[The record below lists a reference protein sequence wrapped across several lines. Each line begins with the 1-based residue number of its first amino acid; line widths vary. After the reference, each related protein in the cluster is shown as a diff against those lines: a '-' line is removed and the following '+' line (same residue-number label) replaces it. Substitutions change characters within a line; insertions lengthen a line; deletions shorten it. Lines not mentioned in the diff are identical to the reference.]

1 MRFLFFAMKLH
12 DHLVVGMGRSS
23 RDRLV
28 SFVLSDAGSLQ
39 ELIELVRSG
48 TNPQRMKGA
57 WVLSGVHSIDS
68 HVLIPYYNDLLVML
82 QSELIGG
89 VKRELLR
96 CFEGARLNITVADN
110 LVVIALEWVTDER
123 QDLAV
128 RYICYRVLTPLLKQ
142 YPELEIELHQQIDLY
157 RSKFGRFP

>member
-1 MRFLFFAMKLH
+1 MKLVE
-12 DHLVVGMGRSS
+12 HLVVRMGRST
-23 RDRLV
+23 RDRVV
-28 SFVLSDAGSLQ
+28 SFVLSDAGSLH

-48 TNPQRMKGA
+48 TKPQRMKGA
-57 WVLSGVHSIDS
+57 WVLSGVHSVDTD
-68 HVLIPYYNDLLVML
+68 VLVPYYDELLSML
-82 QSELIGG
+82 HLESVGG

-96 CFEGARLNITVADN
+96 CFEGARLNDSLADR
-110 LVVIALEWVTDER
+110 LVVISMDWVTDER

-142 YPELEIELHQQIDLY
+142 YPELEIELHQQIELY